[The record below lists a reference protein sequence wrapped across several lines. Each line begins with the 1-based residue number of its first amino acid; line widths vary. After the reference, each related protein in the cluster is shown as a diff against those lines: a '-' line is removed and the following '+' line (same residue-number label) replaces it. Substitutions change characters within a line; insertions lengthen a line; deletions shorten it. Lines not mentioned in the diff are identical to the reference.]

1 MTDDLNNVLADLTL
15 LGIQKN
21 ELEIEPD
28 KQDTDS
34 KPTTKYSALSV
45 EDLTTRLEEIKL
57 RMFHLLAVFSV
68 SLSRDCARGLELW
81 RVRFIDVAE
90 ALRDKDAEALRKV
103 VEGHEQFLLTK
114 VCPTP
119 KPKIPL
125 GVQEQEHFGFWLS
138 QLPKPRP
145 PKSDGFGDGLGPFL
159 S

>member
-28 KQDTDS
+28 KQDTDA

-68 SLSRDCARGLELW
+68 SLSRDCASGLELW
-81 RVRFIDVAE
+81 RARFIDLAE

-125 GVQEQEHFGFWLS
+125 AVQEHEHLRFWVS
-138 QLPKPRP
+138 QLPKPQP
-145 PKSDGFGDGLGPFL
+145 PKSDGFCDGLGQFL
-159 S
+159 